1 MNRKNKILLIAVIIT
16 TIIVATFALSKYQ
29 STIASQTNTSP
40 AIPVISLASNTL
52 NVDLEINPADKE
64 QKYIFQ
70 VSNYNKQKD
79 DDVIISNVVSE
90 VRMQYKLQVKALDIL
105 PIEFELYNYDNEN
118 NKVFG
123 ENLLNN
129 NITENILMDF
139 GEKTT
144 QTYELKIKWKNNK
157 DNYLYSKE
165 IDCVQLVLNS
175 EQVD

>member
-1 MNRKNKILLIAVIIT
+1 MNRKNKILLIAVVIT
-16 TIIVATFALSKYQ
+16 TTM
-29 STIASQTNTSP
+29 ASQTNTSS

-52 NVDLEINPADKE
+52 NVDLEINPTDKE
-64 QKYIFQ
+64 QNYIFQ

-79 DDVIISNVVSE
+79 DDGIISDVVSE

-118 NKVFG
+118 NKVLG